1 MYRHLDDEH
10 EKLRERASAWA
21 EQNAAAAALRDD
33 SVETVGETAKALV
46 PLLAHG
52 GWLQRL
58 APRPVGGADE
68 TISIRELCLLREEL
82 ARVAPLFDTVLSV
95 QALGIY
101 PIALAAS
108 DEQKQNYLHALG
120 RGDKI
125 AGFALTEPEAGSDVA
140 SLQTRATKH
149 GGDYRLT
156 GVKSFISNAGIADV
170 YVVVVSTQPDAKE
183 KGLSAFIVDAES
195 PTKHGGDYRLTGVK
209 SFISNAGIADVYVV
223 IASTQPDAKGKGLS
237 AFIVD
242 AENPGVKV
250 RERTRLISPH
260 PIGTLAFE
268 DCVVPRASLIGREGD
283 GMKIALGTLDALRPT
298 VGAAAVGFARRALEE
313 ALAYARSRRQFGKPL
328 AEFQGIQFKLADMA
342 TELEAARLLVYQA
355 AWQHDRRREAKRSAS
370 MAKLFATEAAQRIVD
385 EALQI
390 HGGLGVARESV
401 VAQLYNAV
409 RALRIYEG
417 TSEIQ
422 RLIIARELLK

>member
-1 MYRHLDDEH
+1 MYPHLDDEH
-10 EKLRERASAWA
+10 EKLRERARAWA

-58 APRPVGGADE
+58 APRPFGGADE

-95 QALGIY
+95 QALGMY

-140 SLQTRATKH
+140 SLQTRA
-149 GGDYRLT
+149 
-156 GVKSFISNAGIADV
+156 
-170 YVVVVSTQPDAKE
+170 
-183 KGLSAFIVDAES
+183 
-195 PTKHGGDYRLTGVK
+195 TKHGGDYRLTGVK

-385 EALQI
+385 EAVQI

>member
-1 MYRHLDDEH
+1 
-10 EKLRERASAWA
+10 
-21 EQNAAAAALRDD
+21 
-33 SVETVGETAKALV
+33 
-46 PLLAHG
+46 
-52 GWLQRL
+52 
-58 APRPVGGADE
+58 
-68 TISIRELCLLREEL
+68 
-82 ARVAPLFDTVLSV
+82 
-95 QALGIY
+95 
-101 PIALAAS
+101 
-108 DEQKQNYLHALG
+108 
-120 RGDKI
+120 
-125 AGFALTEPEAGSDVA
+125 
-140 SLQTRATKH
+140 
-149 GGDYRLT
+149 
-156 GVKSFISNAGIADV
+156 
-170 YVVVVSTQPDAKE
+170 
-183 KGLSAFIVDAES
+183 
-195 PTKHGGDYRLTGVK
+195 
-209 SFISNAGIADVYVV
+209 
-223 IASTQPDAKGKGLS
+223 
-237 AFIVD
+237 
-242 AENPGVKV
+242 V